1 MGNWAMEINKFDI
14 GIDIDIIILL
24 SRCVCTVLINQK
36 PGLYNSFICILYY
49 CKSCDLHVIMGS
61 LILNICGMLPLLLLI
76 SGGTNGLQVP
86 HASAPVTCSSESVE
100 CDYNSTNLI
109 DIVIQVPSLAECRQ
123 LCKDEEQCEFITY
136 YEDTASP
143 VAHLC
148 MLFRSCDTTNNCSSC
163 VSENIGC
170 YDMCGTN
177 VLGHM
182 DENLLDVVPDI
193 LTEVD
198 CKQECVAAANC
209 SWLVL

>member
-1 MGNWAMEINKFDI
+1 MTSIFSYLDASVLYSLIKRQDSPIPSFVYCI
-14 GIDIDIIILL
+14 
-24 SRCVCTVLINQK
+24 TVNVVTRI
-36 PGLYNSFICILYY
+36 
-49 CKSCDLHVIMGS
+49 LHVIMGS
-61 LILNICGMLPLLLLI
+61 LNFNICGMLPLLLI
-76 SGGTNGLQVP
+76 IFGTNGLQVP

-100 CDYNSTNLI
+100 CEYNSTNLI

-136 YEDTASP
+136 YGDTASP
-143 VAHLC
+143 VSHLC
-148 MLFRSCDTTNNCSSC
+148 MLFRSCDATNSCSSC

-170 YDMCGTN
+170 YEMCGTN

>member
-1 MGNWAMEINKFDI
+1 MTLTLTLLFSYLDASVLYSLIKSQDSTIPSFVYC
-14 GIDIDIIILL
+14 II
-24 SRCVCTVLINQK
+24 VKVVT
-36 PGLYNSFICILYY
+36 CI
-49 CKSCDLHVIMGS
+49 VIMGS
-61 LILNICGMLPLLLLI
+61 LILNICGMLPLFLLI
-76 SGGTNGLQVP
+76 SGTNGLQVP

>member
-1 MGNWAMEINKFDI
+1 
-14 GIDIDIIILL
+14 
-24 SRCVCTVLINQK
+24 
-36 PGLYNSFICILYY
+36 
-49 CKSCDLHVIMGS
+49 MGS
-61 LILNICGMLPLLLLI
+61 LNLNICGMLPLLLLI
-76 SGGTNGLQVP
+76 FGTNGLKVP

-100 CDYNSTNLI
+100 CEYNSTNLI
-109 DIVIQVPSLAECRQ
+109 DIVIQVPTLAECRQ

-136 YEDTASP
+136 YGDTASP
-143 VAHLC
+143 VSHLC
-148 MLFRSCDTTNNCSSC
+148 MLFRSCDATNTCSSC

-170 YDMCGTN
+170 YEMCGTN

>member
-1 MGNWAMEINKFDI
+1 M
-14 GIDIDIIILL
+14 
-24 SRCVCTVLINQK
+24 
-36 PGLYNSFICILYY
+36 
-49 CKSCDLHVIMGS
+49 IMGS
-61 LILNICGMLPLLLLI
+61 LIFNICGMLPLLLLI
-76 SGGTNGLQVP
+76 SGTNGLQVP